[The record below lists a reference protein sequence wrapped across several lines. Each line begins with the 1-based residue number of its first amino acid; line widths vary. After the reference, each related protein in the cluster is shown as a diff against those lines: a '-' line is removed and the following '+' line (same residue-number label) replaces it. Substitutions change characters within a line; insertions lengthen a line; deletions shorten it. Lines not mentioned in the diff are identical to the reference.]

1 MTAAL
6 GLYKHLGLPQPWTP
20 AETPVPLIVYGGS
33 GAVGSFAIKLA
44 ALSNIHPIIVVAG
57 RGEKYVASL
66 LDKSK
71 GDAIVDYR
79 KGDEAV
85 VQGIRDALKAAGA
98 SSVSYAFDAV
108 SERGSY
114 QNIYKVLDPYGK
126 ITLVLSSRTD
136 TEVPENITQSGTMVG
151 DVHGQRGLKPGA
163 KEFGFVFFRYFGH
176 AFQLDA
182 FTGHPHEV
190 VPGGL
195 GGVEGSQGWQ
205 SERGQVC
212 FPHRRHGGYHWQRP
226 QSLSIYTSVPVIS
239 GRKRL
244 CGFDS

>member
-6 GLYKHLGLPQPWTP
+6 GLFKHLGLPQPWTP
-20 AETPVPLIVYGGS
+20 AENPIPLIVYGGS

-44 ALSNIHPIIVVAG
+44 ALSNIHPIIAVAG

-85 VQGIRDALKAAGA
+85 VQGIHDALKAAGA
-98 SSVSYAFDAV
+98 SRVSYAFDAV
-108 SERGSY
+108 SEHGSY

-126 ITLVLSSRTD
+126 ITLVLSSKTD
-136 TEVPENITQSGTMVG
+136 TKVPENITQSGTMVG

-163 KEFGFVFFRYFGH
+163 KEFGFVFFRYFGRVL
-176 AFQLDA
+176 QLGT

-195 GGVEGSQGWQ
+195 GGVGTAVKNLKAGKASAVKYVFRIADTEGIIS
-205 SERGQVC
+205 RD
-212 FPHRRHGGYHWQRP
+212 P
-226 QSLSIYTSVPVIS
+226 SL
-239 GRKRL
+239 
-244 CGFDS
+244 